1 MTIKKI
7 SLIFIAIIGVILLFG
22 SADYKSS
29 NLLGEILAIC
39 SAIFYSIYL
48 LTMFELRKY
57 MSSRSIV
64 FYNAII
70 TAIILLPIAFIYDM
84 DILPNTLNSFLAIIA
99 LAIFTQ
105 ILGHGSMT
113 YALKYINA
121 TLASTTSLAR
131 PIVSILLGY
140 IILNQNI
147 TFNQIIGAMIILSSI
162 YFYYKNNS
170 FKK

>member
-1 MTIKKI
+1 
-7 SLIFIAIIGVILLFG
+7 
-22 SADYKSS
+22 
-29 NLLGEILAIC
+29 
-39 SAIFYSIYL
+39 
-48 LTMFELRKY
+48 